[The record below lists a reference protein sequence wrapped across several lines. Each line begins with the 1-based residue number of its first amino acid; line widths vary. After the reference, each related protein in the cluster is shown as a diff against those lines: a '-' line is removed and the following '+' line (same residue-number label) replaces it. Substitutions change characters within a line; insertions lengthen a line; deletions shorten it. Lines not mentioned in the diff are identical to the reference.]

1 MRTGQ
6 SGVYG
11 LLANTKMGAAFS
23 DTAYCGTGGQKS
35 RAPRNII
42 MLPTFIG
49 IDAIVGAK
57 ANTTITEAEVK
68 ANMRKCVEQ
77 IKACDIPVLSL
88 YVHDFKTDP
97 SGADYAEGLD
107 QEELDWLLDVV
118 DEEGGNSAVV
128 EYTQAVA
135 KQKKGRAGQG
145 HVQKVVRQAVIDA
158 HEQDGRAPNVE
169 DVLTE
174 AVKHMPYDKA
184 ADGAKDRRRDIAF
197 KALESLIAMGEL
209 VSEKGKIKNVGVEYP
224 DSQNSAGDVGDLA

>member
-1 MRTGQ
+1 MCFCHYDTDNIREAGCVVTRDKDDLKFQRNGKPDRIDELYTADQLRQAKVEVLRAEENRTAT
-6 SGVYG
+6 V
-11 LLANTKMGAAFS
+11 TKMKDGEE
-23 DTAYCGTGGQKS
+23 G
-35 RAPRNII
+35 I
-42 MLPTFIG
+42 TFG
-49 IDAIVGAK
+49 
-57 ANTTITEAEVK
+57 
-68 ANMRKCVEQ
+68 
-77 IKACDIPVLSL
+77 
-88 YVHDFKTDP
+88 FK
-97 SGADYAEGLD
+97 L
-107 QEELDWLLDVV
+107 QQVVV

-145 HVQKVVRQAVIDA
+145 HVQKVVRQAVIDT